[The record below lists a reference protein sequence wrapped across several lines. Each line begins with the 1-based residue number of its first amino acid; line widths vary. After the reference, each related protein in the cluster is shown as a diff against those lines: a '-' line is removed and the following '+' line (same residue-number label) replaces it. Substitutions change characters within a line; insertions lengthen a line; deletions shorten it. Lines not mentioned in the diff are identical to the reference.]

1 MNRQTKRIVI
11 GIIAVVC
18 LIVALRR
25 WPNRPAEAES
35 GLRPV
40 MGTFARVV
48 AVAQNRKTA
57 DQSIEAALAEM
68 YKVDDLMS
76 DYKKDSEISQVNRDA
91 FKQPVKVSQ
100 STFEV
105 LDKAVEF
112 SKLSG
117 GSFDVTVGPIV
128 QLWRAA
134 TESNSVPTEDQL
146 QQARSKV
153 GYEKL
158 TLDANELT
166 VRFAVDG
173 MMLDLGGIA
182 KGYAIDKAVEAMQKQ
197 GALGGM
203 VDIGGDI
210 RCFGRPS
217 KGKTH
222 WLIGVQDPTKAKE
235 GLDPGTSLL
244 VLQLE
249 DAAIATSGDYR
260 RFALVEGQRYSHII
274 SRTTAAG
281 ARGLSSVTIIAK
293 KAIDADALATAVTVL
308 GSEKGLA
315 LVENLPEIEAIL
327 MASLPEPQ
335 FIITGGAAK
344 YVK

>member
-1 MNRQTKRIVI
+1 
-11 GIIAVVC
+11 
-18 LIVALRR
+18 
-25 WPNRPAEAES
+25 
-35 GLRPV
+35 
-40 MGTFARVV
+40 MGTLARVV
-48 AVAQNRKTA
+48 AVAANSRTA
-57 DQSIEAALAEM
+57 SRSIEAAFAEI
-68 YKVDDLMS
+68 YKVDELMS
-76 DYKKDSEISQVNRDA
+76 DYKKDSEISRVNRDA

-100 STFEV
+100 STYEV
-105 LDKAVEF
+105 LEKGVEF
-112 SKLSG
+112 SRLSEG
-117 GSFDVTVGPIV
+117 AFDVTVGPIV

-134 TESNSVPTEDQL
+134 TAANSVPTEGQL
-146 QQARSKV
+146 QQAQSKV

-173 MMLDLGGIA
+173 MKLDLGGIA
-182 KGYAIDKAVEAMQKQ
+182 KGYAIDKAIEAMQKQ
-197 GALGGM
+197 GALGAM

-222 WLIGVQDPTKAKE
+222 WLIGIQDPTKAKE

-281 ARGLSSVTIIAK
+281 TQGMSSVTIIAN

-327 MASLPEPQ
+327 IASLPERQ